1 MLEISTIEEAENTL
15 SEWNCGGWRLYKKP
29 KTRPGIKESSF
40 WMCMSL
46 SKVPLTANM
55 EGRNGNSPTCAE
67 VSHTTRVIW
76 HPLSHI
82 EFANFWIKSIEAS
95 SSFVEQRIR
104 MGPISWTL
112 LLSAIL
118 SCWNLRKEEYNLTDF
133 SMWSCWTAEDH
144 SQFMLQPNS
153 SFLWS
158 SRCSEFLLSQN
169 RVEPL
174 WPSDG
179 QKQWQ
184 IPKD

>member
-1 MLEISTIEEAENTL
+1 MWVEL
-15 SEWNCGGWRLYKKP
+15 WRMETP
-29 KTRPGIKESSF
+29 KTRPEIKESSF

-55 EGRNGNSPTCAE
+55 EGRNGNSPTCTE

-82 EFANFWIKSIEAS
+82 EFANFWIKSIGAS

-118 SCWNLRKEEYNLTDF
+118 SCWNLRKEDHNWTDF
-133 SMWSCWTAEDH
+133 SMWWCWTAKAH
-144 SQFMLQPNS
+144 SQLMLQPNS
-153 SFLWS
+153 GFLWS
-158 SRCSEFLLSQN
+158 SRCSDFLLSQN
-169 RVEPL
+169 RVGTL
-174 WPSDG
+174 LPSDG
-179 QKQWQ
+179 QKQRQ